1 VPVQPEDFGSQGITD
16 VAESV
21 AAVRALLNPAL
32 SLAGFLITMM
42 QARRTV
48 HQVYADTLRQT
59 HGAGVFTAA
68 VPQNADFVEA
78 VMARKPV
85 GYYKPRGAAAKA
97 IRAVAEELMSRLAAP
112 AAGAGEAA

>member
-1 VPVQPEDFGSQGITD
+1 
-16 VAESV
+16 
-21 AAVRALLNPAL
+21 
-32 SLAGFLITMM
+32 
-42 QARRTV
+42 
-48 HQVYADTLRQT
+48 
-59 HGAGVFTAA
+59 